1 MKHFSEKL
9 RSWKFINKWWE
20 FGTCEGVYFLVKLK
34 SEVDIQIFQSKF
46 YRLLEQILFSNIF
59 HSLCFDFLLS
69 NLHIQNT
76 NAQVVTDILLLFQ
89 IYVIL
94 KHFLELLV
102 AGSSLI
108 DFKTFFKKFS

>member
-46 YRLLEQILFSNIF
+46 HRLLEQILFSNIF

-69 NLHIQNT
+69 NLHIQNA
-76 NAQVVTDILLLFQ
+76 NAQAITDTLFLFQ